1 MAAPFLESPIFPD
14 DLAVWARG
22 GVGFNTTVSGST
34 SGREQRNI
42 IWNFGRGQWD
52 LQNCFRTAGGVVD
65 PYSVQTL
72 RNFFRVVKGQAYGF
86 RFKDWTDY
94 LDEGN
99 GLLGAPLTS
108 YSQAVVPSGKG
119 SGVPTYQM
127 FKAYI
132 AAPLADYRVIQKP
145 RAAQFFRNGVPVT
158 IGTGAGNAQLD
169 TTTGLLT
176 FVADSSAA
184 ASGWTS
190 GSSLTSFTVSSV
202 PAGWAPGVALYF
214 SGVGGDTNSQLNGQ
228 AIPIQGISGTTV
240 TLNLNTTG
248 LTLSGGT
255 ASKFPQ
261 AVDTLTWTGTFDT
274 PCRFSTDQFTPQ
286 LDVGS
291 GALYG
296 FQTLSI
302 VEIRP

>member
-22 GVGFNTTVSGST
+22 GVSFNTTVSGST

-42 IWNFGRGQWD
+42 VWNFARGQWD
-52 LQNCFRTAGGVVD
+52 LQNCFRTAGGVID
-65 PYSVQTL
+65 PFSVQTL

-108 YSQAVVPSGKG
+108 YSAAVVPSGTG

-132 AAPLADYRVIQKP
+132 AAPLADYRIIQKP
-145 RAAQFFRNGVPVT
+145 RAAQFFRNGTPVT

-176 FVADSSAA
+176 FVADNSTNPT
-184 ASGWTS
+184 GWTA
-190 GSSLTSFTVSSV
+190 GATTQFTVSAV
-202 PAGWAPGVALYF
+202 PSGWAVGVKVYPT
-214 SGVGGDTNSQLNGQ
+214 GVGGDPGVLNGQ
-228 AIPIQGISGTTV
+228 AVAITAISGTTV
-240 TLNLNTTG
+240 TVAANTTG
-248 LTLSGGT
+248 ATLTGGT
-255 ASKFPQ
+255 VSKFPQ
-261 AVDTLTWTGTFDT
+261 VTDTLTWTGTFDT